1 MNSPICTADCLP
13 LHFVTCS
20 MDLKSEF
27 KSIHKLDKRLS
38 DRIRLD
44 NLPRLIRHTSE
55 LFAHSGDVRLWWP
68 VLVLLWLFGNTFW
81 KQWAITVAIGIGLL
95 ALFIL
100 PIKHLVN
107 RRRPVGLWAM
117 HTRHKDPESFPSG
130 HAARTFLLAVL
141 ATGLGPLWIAILF
154 WIWAPMVSLA
164 RVSMG
169 VHYLSDVIGGFL
181 LAVLVGLL
189 WLYFHEGAL
198 QLLLSASLSI
208 LHLPL
213 W

>member
-1 MNSPICTADCLP
+1 
-13 LHFVTCS
+13 

-44 NLPRLIRHTSE
+44 NISKPIRRTSE

-68 VLVLLWLFGNTFW
+68 VLFLLWLFGNSFW
-81 KQWAITVAIGIGLL
+81 KQWAIALAIGIGLL
-95 ALFIL
+95 ALAIL

-117 HTRHKDPESFPSG
+117 GTRRKDPESFPSG

-141 ATGLGPLWIAILF
+141 ATSLGPPWIAILF
-154 WIWAPMVSLA
+154 WIWAPLVSLA

-181 LAVLVGLL
+181 LAVLVGLF
-189 WLYFHEGAL
+189 WLHFHEAVM
-198 QLLLSASLSI
+198 QLLLSASLSL